1 MGGMDRAAAPSAVGA
16 VMTLIV
22 KVISYKGM
30 PLAEE
35 ISAQFDE
42 QGGSIGR
49 SPDNRLVLPDPE
61 KYISRLHATI
71 QYQGGQYFIQDSSA
85 AGTYLEQKGQLL
97 EQARA
102 VLTDGE
108 RLRIGEYELLV
119 AIVESTPVF
128 SQPYAEPVRQLDFAA
143 SGALDGPFGAPPSPT
158 PAADFQKSF
167 IEQPDSSVFHQ
178 SFTPPE
184 AQTAPSA
191 KPNVQDDLDFGDL
204 LSTLDNLA
212 SPAAAPSPGVS
223 SAASSPLPPDFPEL
237 PADFF
242 AEESQPAHGSA
253 PVSESGDF
261 LSSPFSSAV
270 SDLSPE
276 APGESVPPFPA
287 SPFDVSAEDRRP
299 KPADVQLAA
308 HSVSGALKP
317 ESAPTANAAFE
328 AAPNSTLRHATEPSQ
343 NVPSDSELIR
353 EFLAG
358 AGIHDAQFLPPD
370 QWPVLLRTSGEL
382 LRSMVE
388 GLMCVLRARAELKS
402 QFRVSVTTMRSVDNN
417 PLKFTPNVDDAIRL
431 MLSPTNPGFLTPKE
445 AVSEGFADIMN
456 HQMAMTAGIQAALAD
471 ILRSFDP
478 ELVEKALGDGI
489 QFQRKAKCWD
499 HYTSQYPVLKASAQE
514 DFFSDAFGDAYER
527 QMQLL
532 SRSSKR

>member
-1 MGGMDRAAAPSAVGA
+1 
-16 VMTLIV
+16 MTLIV
-22 KVISYKGM
+22 KAVGYKGM

-35 ISAQFDE
+35 ISAQFDV

-49 SPDNRLVLPDPE
+49 SPDNRLMLPDPE
-61 KYISRLHATI
+61 KYISRRHAEI
-71 QYQGGQYFIQDSSA
+71 QYEAGQYYIQDSSA

-97 EQARA
+97 EQGRA
-102 VLTDGE
+102 VLADGD

-119 AIVESTPVF
+119 AIVEPAPVF
-128 SQPYAEPVRQLDFAA
+128 SQPYAEPVRQLDFVD
-143 SGALDGPFGAPPSPT
+143 SGALDGPFGAPPSPA

-167 IEQPDSSVFHQ
+167 IEQPDSSIFHQ

-191 KPNVQDDLDFGDL
+191 KQNVHDDLDFGDL
-204 LSTLDNLA
+204 LSTLDNLTG
-212 SPAAAPSPGVS
+212 PAAAPSPGVP
-223 SAASSPLPPDFPEL
+223 SAASSSLPSDFPEL

-242 AEESQPAHGSA
+242 AEECKQDSGSA
-253 PVSESGDF
+253 PVSASTDL
-261 LSSPFSSAV
+261 LSSPFSSAT
-270 SDLSPE
+270 SDLSLG
-276 APGESVPPFPA
+276 APSESVAPFPA
-287 SPFDVSAEDRRP
+287 SPFDAPAEDRRP
-299 KPADVQLAA
+299 KPAVQFAT
-308 HSVSGALKP
+308 HPVSGALKP
-317 ESAPTANAAFE
+317 ESTPTADALSQ
-328 AAPNSTLRHATEPSQ
+328 AAPNSTPRRAPEPSK

-358 AGIHDAQFLPPD
+358 VGIHDAQFLPPD
-370 QWPVLLRTSGEL
+370 QWPELFRTSGEL

-431 MLSPTNPGFLTPKE
+431 MLSPTNPGFLSPKE

-489 QFQRKAKCWD
+489 QFQKKAKCWD
-499 HYTSQYPVLKASAQE
+499 HYTSQYPVLKVSAQE
-514 DFFSDAFGDAYER
+514 EFFSDAFGDAYER